1 MLQLTQIKNPFSV
14 AVFED
19 KIFWSDL
26 KTRTIQH
33 VEKTTGKDRTV
44 LIKRSGQPFGLKVR
58 RVLLKYLPGPPGKKR
73 YIYELANH
81 QVRWHPPIVI
91 LSITWAVAVAPW

>member
-26 KTRTIQH
+26 KTRTIQR

-44 LIKRSGQPFGLKVR
+44 LIKRSGQPFGLKVCGD
-58 RVLLKYLPGPPGKKR
+58 LLKYLPGPPGKR
-73 YIYELANH
+73 YVYELANH

-91 LSITWAVAVAPW
+91 PSITRAMAVVLW